1 MCVPWTTL
9 AIPGIR
15 VLFESKVV
23 LGSDAAAEQLGHHLK
38 RSSSNSN
45 SNSNSSNNNSNSNNR
60 SNNNNNNSNSNNSNN
75 HDHDHDHD
83 QQQSL
88 AATRGSGSGSSGPSS
103 TDEAGTTASTNGS
116 GGGSSKAQPDPFLY
130 FCNKSSLQFCG
141 APVPHTEASVVV
153 QFAGSVEIYYCITS

>member
-45 SNSNSSNNNSNSNNR
+45 SNSSNNN
-60 SNNNNNNSNSNNSNN
+60 NSNNSNN

>member
-45 SNSNSSNNNSNSNNR
+45 SNSNSNSSNNN
-60 SNNNNNNSNSNNSNN
+60 NSNNSNN

-88 AATRGSGSGSSGPSS
+88 AATRGSGSGSSGPPS

>member
-45 SNSNSSNNNSNSNNR
+45 SNNNNS
-60 SNNNNNNSNSNNSNN
+60 NSNSNNSNN
-75 HDHDHDHD
+75 HDHDHNHD

-88 AATRGSGSGSSGPSS
+88 AATRGSGSGSSGPPS

>member
-38 RSSSNSN
+38 RSSSSSSNSNSN
-45 SNSNSSNNNSNSNNR
+45 SNSNSSNNN
-60 SNNNNNNSNSNNSNN
+60 NSNNSNN

-103 TDEAGTTASTNGS
+103 ADEAGTTASTNGS